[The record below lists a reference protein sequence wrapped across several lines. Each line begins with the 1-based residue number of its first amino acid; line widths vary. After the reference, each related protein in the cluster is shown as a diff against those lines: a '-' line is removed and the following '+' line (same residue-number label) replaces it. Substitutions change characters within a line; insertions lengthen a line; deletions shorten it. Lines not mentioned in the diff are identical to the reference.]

1 MKWLKGLL
9 TGMQAAVI
17 VLWMSFKGCDFS
29 EINAVL
35 REIFEDKDSE

>member
-1 MKWLKGLL
+1 MKWFKGLI

-17 VLWMSFKGCDFS
+17 VLWMSFKGCDSS

-35 REIFEDKDSE
+35 RKMFEDKDSE